1 MDKQQF
7 LAEYQD
13 VFKEP
18 GKDVFFSPG
27 RINVIGNILI
37 IMAVMF
43 FHVRSVLEP
52 MGYMVRVKIQQ

>member
-18 GKDVFFSPG
+18 GKDVFS
-27 RINVIGNILI
+27 
-37 IMAVMF
+37 
-43 FHVRSVLEP
+43 FHQAGL
-52 MGYMVRVKIQQ
+52 M